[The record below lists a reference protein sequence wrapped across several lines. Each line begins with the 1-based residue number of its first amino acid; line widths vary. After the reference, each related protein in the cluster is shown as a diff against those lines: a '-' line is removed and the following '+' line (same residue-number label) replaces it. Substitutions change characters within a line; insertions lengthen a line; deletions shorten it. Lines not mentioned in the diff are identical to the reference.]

1 MSAHTPPGHVTPA
14 AQAVAALRDFGA
26 ACATLDAHAHVLPAG
41 LVAVARVCHTLAN
54 VAAVRLEGRD
64 LSMMDMN
71 AEVDAVL
78 DLATAT
84 REVRS
89 SVPAERLL
97 TRGMTRLSG
106 VRP

>member
-1 MSAHTPPGHVTPA
+1 MPSSHSTPA

-26 ACATLDAHAHVLPAG
+26 ACATLDAHAHVLPTG

-54 VAAVRLEGRD
+54 VAAVRLEGREP
-64 LSMMDMN
+64 SQMDAD

-78 DLATAT
+78 DLATAA
-84 REVRS
+84 RKVRLN
-89 SVPAERLL
+89 VPAERLL
-97 TRGMTRLSG
+97 TRGMSRIRG

>member
-1 MSAHTPPGHVTPA
+1 MSAHSPSTPA

-26 ACATLDAHAHVLPAG
+26 ACATLDAHTHVLPAG
-41 LVAVARVCHTLAN
+41 LVAIVRVCHTLAN
-54 VAAVRLEGRD
+54 VAAVRLEGRAP
-64 LSMMDMN
+64 SAMDMD

-78 DLATAT
+78 DLATAA
-84 REVRS
+84 RKVRL

-97 TRGMTRLSG
+97 TRGMARIRG

>member
-1 MSAHTPPGHVTPA
+1 MPPNHTTPA
-14 AQAVAALRDFGA
+14 AQAVSALRDFGA
-26 ACATLDAHAHVLPAG
+26 ACATLDVHAHVLPVG
-41 LVAVARVCHTLAN
+41 LVAIVRVCHTLAN
-54 VAAVRLEGRD
+54 VAAVRLEGRAP
-64 LSMMDMN
+64 SAMDMD